1 MKTNYLILAVI
12 FFIGLVSCEKNNPDD
27 LDDTGFTH
35 GVFITNEGG
44 YGNSNGSISYL
55 DQDSL
60 IIYNNLFHQVNNRP
74 LGDVVQSVTIH
85 EEYAYI
91 VVNNS
96 QKVEVV
102 DLETFSS
109 VGFIQGLSYPRY
121 FLGIDDHKGYVSNGD
136 MDGLVYVIDLE
147 NLTVVD
153 SIAVGFG
160 PEHMILNNGQVYV
173 ANSGGWGSDS
183 TISVIDSNQ
192 DELVETIQAGD
203 NPVSMVLDVNNDLWV
218 LCKGKVVYGADWSIS
233 EETESELIRLNTGSN
248 EIEARMYI
256 GNTGDYFWPT
266 SISASV
272 DRTNILFIESDGI
285 YQMDINGSSQ
295 PSSPLIPT
303 SFYGFGIDPESGTI
317 YGLSSG
323 DFVSASYAFRF
334 QPDGVKIDSLEVG
347 IAPNMVVFN

>member
-1 MKTNYLILAVI
+1 MRTNYLIFAAVLL
-12 FFIGLVSCEKNNPDD
+12 IGFGSCEKIDPND
-27 LDDTGFTH
+27 LDDSGFTH

-55 DQDSL
+55 DKDSL
-60 IIYNNLFHQVNNRP
+60 IIHNNLFHQVNNRP

-85 EEYAYI
+85 GEYAYI

-121 FLGIDDHKGYVSNGD
+121 FLGIDEHKGYVSNGAFN
-136 MDGLVYVIDLE
+136 GLVYVIDLD
-147 NLTVVD
+147 NLTIVD
-153 SIAVGFG
+153 SIAVGSG
-160 PEHMILNNGQVYV
+160 PEHMILYNGQVYV
-173 ANSGGWGSDS
+173 ANSGGFESDS

-192 DELVETIQAGD
+192 DELIETIQVGD

-272 DRTNILFIESDGI
+272 DRTNILFIESGGI
-285 YQMDINGSSQ
+285 YQMDINDISQ

-323 DFVSASYAFRF
+323 DFVSSGYVYRF
-334 QPDGVKIDSLEVG
+334 QANGARIDSLEVG
-347 IAPNMVVFN
+347 IAPNMVIFN